1 MPGGRGLIQI
11 NDSVPESAQHIQTLS
26 EAKRGRTG
34 YDHVNLVPVDGRSTW
49 GKAVVTVAVETG
61 DPASRI
67 AEHVQA
73 NPVELI
79 VMGRRGRGD
88 LGGLPLGSVPHKV
101 AQVAPFACMMVE

>member
-1 MPGGRGLIQI
+1 MIRSI
-11 NDSVPESAQHIQTLS
+11 
-26 EAKRGRTG
+26 
-34 YDHVNLVPVDGRSTW
+34 LVPVDG
-49 GKAVVTVAVETG
+49 GGDG
-61 DPASRI
+61 DPASCI

-73 NPVELI
+73 NAVELI